1 MSQNEK
7 NIIDPAKYQKRVI
20 ERRRAWTQGHKN
32 LVEEYPSAPP
42 DAHQSDE
49 SMKRAYSVLSLRRAL
64 FRYMEQVHPNEE
76 FGDEVIRQFRRL
88 DKNVR
93 IMTDE
98 LDERVQEDNELA
110 KLGLDPETVQKEER
124 EEVGKIIKKELE
136 NAIGDVEYGKNPSLL
151 LIDRQALTEEQ
162 EISNNPS
169 RIYERSMTQSLQRQM
184 GRELKECIKP
194 KRSRVRP
201 ESDSVSEELDTTP
214 TQKTPSGRYKDVVAV
229 AESEIIEAM
238 HRLLPVDNERI
249 VELHREELDR
259 YLAKSEAPDWIEIK
273 FTAKKAEN

>member
-7 NIIDPAKYQKRVI
+7 NIIDPTKYQKRVI

-49 SMKRAYSVLSLRRAL
+49 SMKHAYSVLSLRRAL

-98 LDERVQEDNELA
+98 LDERMQEDEELSRYMPS
-110 KLGLDPETVQKEER
+110 PEVVSAQKR
-124 EEVGKIIKKELE
+124 ESTQKIIKHELE
-136 NAIGDVEYGKNPSLL
+136 NAMGTTEGGSSPALV
-151 LIDRQALTEEQ
+151 LIDRAGLNEES
-162 EISNNPS
+162 EIANNPS
-169 RIYERSMTQSLQRQM
+169 RFYEQSMTQQLQRQM
-184 GRELKECIKP
+184 GRELKKAFEP
-194 KRSRVRP
+194 KRERLRKP
-201 ESDSVSEELDTTP
+201 ESDSVSEELDNPSEQRQP
-214 TQKTPSGRYKDVVAV
+214 TGKFKDVVGV
-229 AESEIIEAM
+229 AEQEITAAIS
-238 HRLLPVDNERI
+238 RLLPADNYLIAEKVRK
-249 VELHREELDR
+249 EYDE
-259 YLAKSEAPDWIEIK
+259 YLARKVREAYES
-273 FTAKKAEN
+273 